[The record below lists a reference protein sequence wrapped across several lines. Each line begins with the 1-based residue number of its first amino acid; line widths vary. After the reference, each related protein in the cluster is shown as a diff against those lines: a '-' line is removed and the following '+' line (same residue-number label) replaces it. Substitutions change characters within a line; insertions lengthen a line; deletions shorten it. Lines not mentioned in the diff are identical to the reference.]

1 MSASSVCRALTS
13 ACKHAEISYACLSAK
28 HSIINSEEV
37 TLSLAGQHVTGLP
50 CWVELHY
57 NSISL
62 SQDLCFGAR
71 QSLGSSWA
79 LVT

>member
-62 SQDLCFGAR
+62 SLKIF
-71 QSLGSSWA
+71 A
-79 LVT
+79 LVPGKV